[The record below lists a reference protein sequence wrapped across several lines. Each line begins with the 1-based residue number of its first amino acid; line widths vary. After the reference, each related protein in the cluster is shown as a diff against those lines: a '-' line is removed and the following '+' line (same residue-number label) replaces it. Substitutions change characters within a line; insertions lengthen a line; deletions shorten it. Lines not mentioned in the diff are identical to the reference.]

1 MLRGCY
7 LSKNMFLIQKTTHDF
22 LYLKLGQQQTT
33 RCFFFSQ
40 KKSSLKKIKIKER
53 ALACGPEL
61 EAHMPK
67 SFF

>member
-1 MLRGCY
+1 MPKIRATIDNAL
-7 LSKNMFLIQKTTHDF
+7 L
-22 LYLKLGQQQTT
+22 
-33 RCFFFSQ
+33 FFSQ

-53 ALACGPEL
+53 AHACGPEL